1 MVESTALQLQSISK
15 SYGKNSALKSI
26 DLTIHCGQIVA
37 LFGHNGAG
45 KSTLLKLFSTAL
57 KPDKGQIHIMGA
69 DSNKYPSWCRSQIG
83 YIGHMNYLYP
93 DLSPIENLT
102 FFARLYGVAGHKT
115 RILQVLEDLELKDKS
130 KQPVRNLSNGQQKR
144 VAIARALLHQPSILL
159 MDEADAGLDLY
170 AKSVVKSIVQQV
182 SQSGG
187 TVFFSSHDPIDSLAY
202 ANEFILLEKGTLI
215 AHRESNPN
223 SKADLLKILRTNN

>member
-26 DLTIHCGQIVA
+26 DLTIYCGQIVA

-45 KSTLLKLFSTAL
+45 KCTLLKIFSTAL
-57 KPDKGQIHIMGA
+57 KPDKGQIRIMGA

-83 YIGHMNYLYP
+83 YIGHKNYLYP

-102 FFARLYGVAGHKT
+102 FFARLYGIAGHKT

-187 TVFFSSHDPIDSLAY
+187 TVFFSSHDPFDSLAY

-215 AHRESNPN
+215 THRESNPN